1 MLSFSMKQP
10 IPKLA
15 CHAEDVGV
23 ALRLHREG
31 DLRDGRTAADLGPDR
46 RRDGVR
52 SGDDESVHV
61 DAELIRD

>member
-1 MLSFSMKQP
+1 MNRL

-52 SGDDESVHV
+52 PGDDERVHV
-61 DAELIRD
+61 YAELKID

>member
-15 CHAEDVGV
+15 CHAEDVSV

-31 DLRDGRTAADLGPDR
+31 DLRDGRTAANLGPDR

-52 SGDDESVHV
+52 PGDDERVHV